1 MTIKRYFIL
10 VEGIVQG
17 VGFRPFIYNLANSLN
32 LKGYVNNN
40 SEGVHID
47 VEGHQETIHKFI
59 QRIEHNPPPLAR
71 IDRISV
77 REAPVLAYA
86 MFEIKESEK
95 ILGKITL
102 ISPDIAICKDCE
114 EDINSKTNRRNGYAF
129 TNCTNCGPRFSIIK
143 SLPYDREKTT
153 MREFKMCTECARE
166 YSDPTNRRFHAQ
178 PNACQDCGPE
188 LWVEDNKG
196 NKLELED
203 PVRFAQNKLMEG
215 KLFAIKGLGG
225 FHLACDGWNDEAI
238 QTLRTRKR
246 RPFKPLAVMMK
257 NVETIKK
264 HCDIT
269 EFEEELLTGI
279 RKPIVILDQKQ
290 DYALPQTIAPHQKT
304 LGVMLPYTPL
314 HCLLFSDQLEAL
326 IMTSANVNGLPIE
339 HMDHGARKSL
349 SGIVDYFLIHNREI
363 YLPIDDSVVRVVE
376 EKQTIIRRAR
386 GFAPEPFKAL
396 NMRDILACGPNMKNT
411 FCISKDGFLFLS
423 QFNGDLE
430 NLETFE
436 HYKNNIEHFK
446 EVFSFTPKVIA
457 HDMHPGYLSTKYA
470 LDSDLPKIA
479 VQHHHAHIVSCM
491 FENNLEHKV
500 LGVCFDG
507 TGYGTDGKIW
517 GGEFMVCDRLEFT
530 RLGHLDYIKMPG
542 GEKAIKEPWR
552 MGVSYLYKAL
562 GTNKEARSELFEL
575 YGEASEKLIDI
586 IEANINCPQTS
597 SMGRLFDAVSNI
609 MGITD
614 KVTYEGQA
622 AIELEALSDI
632 EIQEAYSY
640 SILKQDVY
648 IIEPYEMIKEVII
661 DKQNGVSSK
670 IMASKFQNTI
680 VNLTVSMCT
689 YLREDKGINEVA
701 LSGGVFQNPYLL
713 KKISRNLKKDG
724 FVVYT
729 HTHLPSNDG
738 GVAIGQIIIAN
749 TILGNAAMVSHAV
762 I

>member
-1 MTIKRYFIL
+1 MNIKRYFIV

-17 VGFRPFIYNLANSLN
+17 VGFRPFVYNLANSFD

-47 VEGHQETIHKFI
+47 VEGHRETINEFL

-71 IDRISV
+71 IEKISV
-77 REAPVLAYA
+77 REETVLNYYTI
-86 MFEIKESEK
+86 FEIKESK
-95 ILGKITL
+95 KTLDKITL

-114 EDINSKTNRRNGYAF
+114 EDIKSKTNRRSGYAF

-143 SLPYDREKTT
+143 ALPYDREKTT
-153 MREFKMCTECARE
+153 MKEFEMCQECARE

-188 LWVEDNKG
+188 VWVEDNKG
-196 NKLELED
+196 NKFEIED
-203 PVRFAQNKLMEG
+203 PISFAQNKIVEG
-215 KLFAIKGLGG
+215 KIFAIKGLGG
-225 FHLACDGWNDEAI
+225 YHLVCDGWNEAAI
-238 QTLRTRKR
+238 HKLRTRKR

-257 NVETIKK
+257 NVVTIKK
-264 HCDIT
+264 HCKVT
-269 EFEEELLTGI
+269 ELEEKLLTGI

-290 DYALPQTIAPHQKT
+290 NYDLPHTIAPNQKT

-314 HCLLFSDQLEAL
+314 HSLLFSDKLETL
-326 IMTSANVNGLPIE
+326 IMTSANVKGLPIE
-339 HMDHGARKSL
+339 HTDSGARKSL

-363 YLPIDDSVVRVVE
+363 YLPIDDSVLRVVE

-386 GFAPEPFKAL
+386 GYAPEPFKAL
-396 NMRDILACGPNMKNT
+396 NMKDILACGPNMKNT

-446 EVFSFTPKVIA
+446 EVFSFSPKFIA
-457 HDMHPGYLSTKYA
+457 YDMHPEYLSTKYA
-470 LDSDLPKIA
+470 LDYDLPKIA

-491 FENNLEHKV
+491 FENNLERKV
-500 LGVCFDG
+500 IGVCFDG

-517 GGEFMVCDRLEFT
+517 GGEFMVCDRKEFT
-530 RLGHLDYIKMPG
+530 RVGHLDYIKMPG

-562 GTNKEARSELFEL
+562 GTGTNKEAFGGLFEL
-575 YGEASEKLIDI
+575 YGEAAEKLINI
-586 IEANINCPQTS
+586 IDANINCPQTS

-609 MGITD
+609 IGITD
-614 KVTYEGQA
+614 NVTYEGQA
-622 AIELEALSDI
+622 AIELEAVSDI
-632 EIQEAYSY
+632 EIQEAYPY
-640 SILKQDVY
+640 KIIKQDIY
-648 IIEPYEMIKEVII
+648 IIEPYEMIKEVIL
-661 DKQNGVSSK
+661 DKLDGVSSK

-680 VNLTVSMCT
+680 VNLSVSMCT
-689 YLREDKGINEVA
+689 YLRRDTGINEVA
-701 LSGGVFQNPYLL
+701 LSGGVFQNSYLL
-713 KKISRNLKKDG
+713 KKISQNLKKEG
-724 FVVYT
+724 FRVYT
-729 HTHLPSNDG
+729 HTHLPSNDSG
-738 GVAIGQIIIAN
+738 LAIGQIIIAN
-749 TILGNAAMVSHAV
+749 TIVGND
-762 I
+762 

>member
-1 MTIKRYFIL
+1 V

-17 VGFRPFIYNLANSLN
+17 VGFRPFVYNLAKSFD

-47 VEGHQETIHKFI
+47 IEGPKKTIDKFL

-71 IDRISV
+71 VEKISRIEKPSINYV
-77 REAPVLAYA
+77 I
-86 MFEIKESEK
+86 FEIKKSIK
-95 ILGKITL
+95 TLDKITL

-114 EDINSKTNRRNGYAF
+114 EDIKRKTNRRSGYAF

-143 SLPYDREKTT
+143 ALPYDRNKTT
-153 MREFKMCTECARE
+153 MNEFEMCEECGRE

-178 PNACQDCGPE
+178 PNACQACGPE

-196 NKLELED
+196 NKLQIEN
-203 PVRFAQNKLMEG
+203 PISFAQNKLAEG

-225 FHLACDGWNDEAI
+225 YHLTCDGWNETAI
-238 QTLRTRKR
+238 QLLRTRKR

-257 NVETIKK
+257 SVEVIKK
-264 HCDIT
+264 HCKVT
-269 EFEEELLTGI
+269 TLEEELLTGI
-279 RKPIVILDQKQ
+279 RKPIVILDQKI
-290 DYALPQTIAPHQKT
+290 DDDLPQTIAPHQKT
-304 LGVMLPYTPL
+304 LGAMLPYTPL
-314 HCLLFSDQLEAL
+314 HSLLFSDKIEVL

-339 HMDHGARKSL
+339 HLDSGARSSL

-363 YLPIDDSVVRVVE
+363 YLPIDDSVIRVME

-386 GFAPEPFKAL
+386 GFAPEPFRAL

-411 FCISKDGFLFLS
+411 FCISKEGFLFLS

-446 EVFSFTPKVIA
+446 KVFSFSPKFIA

-470 LDSDLPKIA
+470 LDYHLPKLA
-479 VQHHHAHIVSCM
+479 VQHHHAHLVSCM

-517 GGEFMVCDRLEFT
+517 GGEFMVCDRFEFT
-530 RLGHLDYIKMPG
+530 RVGHLDYIEMPG

-552 MGVSYLYKAL
+552 MGVAYLYKAS
-562 GTNKEARSELFEL
+562 GTNREACGQLFER
-575 YGEASEKLIDI
+575 YGKDAEKLIGMIDSKV
-586 IEANINCPQTS
+586 NCPQTS
-597 SMGRLFDAVSNI
+597 SMGRLFDAVSSI
-609 MGITD
+609 IGKTD
-614 KVTYEGQA
+614 QVTYEGQA
-622 AIELEALSDI
+622 AIELEAISDPD
-632 EIQEAYSY
+632 IQDAYSY
-640 SILKQDVY
+640 TIIKQQDMY
-648 IIEPYEMIKEVII
+648 IIEPYEMLREVLQ
-661 DKQNGVSSK
+661 DKLNGVAIK
-670 IMASKFQNTI
+670 IMAAKFQNS
-680 VNLTVSMCT
+680 VVALSVRLCT
-689 YLREDKGINEVA
+689 YLREDTGINEVA
-701 LSGGVFQNPYLL
+701 LSGGVFQNTYLL
-713 KKISRNLKKDG
+713 TKISHNLETEG
-724 FVVYT
+724 FNVYT

-738 GVAIGQIIIAN
+738 GVAIGQILIAN
-749 TILGNAAMVSHAV
+749 AIIGNSTVGV
-762 I
+762 NQFIRDE

>member
-1 MTIKRYFIL
+1 MNIKRNLI
-10 VEGIVQG
+10 VIEGIVQG
-17 VGFRPFIYNLANSLN
+17 VGFRPFIYNLANSFS
-32 LKGYVNNN
+32 LKGTVNNN

-47 VEGHQETIHKFI
+47 VEGPQETINEFL
-59 QRIEHNPPPLAR
+59 QRIEDNPPPLAR
-71 IDRISV
+71 IEKISIS
-77 REAPVLAYA
+77 EATVSNYTL
-86 MFEIKESEK
+86 FEIKKSEK

-114 EDINSKTNRRNGYAF
+114 EDIKSKANRRSGYAF

-143 SLPYDREKTT
+143 ALPYDRNKTT
-153 MREFKMCTECARE
+153 MNEFKMCKECATE

-178 PNACQDCGPE
+178 PNACQACGPE

-196 NKLELED
+196 KKIQFED
-203 PVRFAQNKLMEG
+203 PISFAQNKLVEG
-215 KLFAIKGLGG
+215 KIFAIKGLGG
-225 FHLACDGWNDEAI
+225 YHLACDGWNEAAI

-257 NVETIKK
+257 NVETIKE
-264 HCDIT
+264 HCKVT
-269 EFEEELLTGI
+269 TLEEKFLTGI
-279 RKPIVILDQKQ
+279 RKPIVILDQKI
-290 DYALPQTIAPHQKT
+290 DYDLPQMIAPHQKT

-314 HCLLFSDQLEAL
+314 HSLLFSDKIEAL

-339 HMDHGARKSL
+339 HTDSGARKSL
-349 SGIVDYFLIHNREI
+349 SEIVDYFLIHNREI

-376 EKQTIIRRAR
+376 EKQTMIRRAR

-396 NMRDILACGPNMKNT
+396 DMKDILACGPNMKNT

-436 HYKNNIEHFK
+436 HYKNNIENFK
-446 EVFSFTPKVIA
+446 EVFSFTPKFIA
-457 HDMHPGYLSTKYA
+457 HDLHPGYLSTKYA
-470 LDSDLPKIA
+470 LDYDLPKLA

-500 LGVCFDG
+500 IGVCFDG

-517 GGEFMVCDRLEFT
+517 GGEFMVCDRFEFT
-530 RLGHLDYIKMPG
+530 RVGHLDYIKMPG

-562 GTNKEARSELFEL
+562 GTNKEACGGLFEL
-575 YGEASEKLIDI
+575 YGEAAKKLLDI
-586 IEANINCPQTS
+586 IDANINCPQTS

-609 MGITD
+609 IGITD
-614 KVTYEGQA
+614 QVSYEGQA
-622 AIELEALSDI
+622 AIELEAVSDL

-640 SILKQDVY
+640 RIIKQDMY
-648 IIEPYEMIKEVII
+648 IIEPYEMIKEVLK
-661 DKQNGVSSK
+661 DKLNGISSK

-680 VNLTVSMCT
+680 VDLSVRLCT
-689 YLREDKGINEVA
+689 YLREDTGINEVA
-701 LSGGVFQNPYLL
+701 LSGGVFQNPFIL
-713 KKISRNLKKDG
+713 KKISNKLRTKE
-724 FVVYT
+724 FIVYN
-729 HTHLPSNDG
+729 HTNLPSNDG
-738 GVAIGQIIIAN
+738 AIAIGQIIIAN
-749 TILGNAAMVSHAV
+749 TLIENNSYMK
-762 I
+762 